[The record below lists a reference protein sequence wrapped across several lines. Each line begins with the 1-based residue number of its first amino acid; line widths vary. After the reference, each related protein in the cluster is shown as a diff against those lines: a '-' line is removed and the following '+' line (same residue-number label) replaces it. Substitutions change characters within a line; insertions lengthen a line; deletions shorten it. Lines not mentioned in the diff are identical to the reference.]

1 MRFKKVHLLCN
12 NAANQQAFYAGL
24 LGMPLIN
31 SHATG
36 FTVQAGETLLE
47 FSQTG
52 EVKDT
57 PYHIAFNITP
67 PLLEEVVPFL
77 SAKGIPLILKDGAAV
92 IDFPYWN
99 ARSVYFY
106 DDEQNI
112 MECIARYNLNKGTT
126 EKAFSA
132 KHILGVSEIGI
143 PVHDTAAFIETL
155 QSNTPVN
162 VWKDYGDQFKAVGD
176 EEGLMIVVTE
186 GRHWFPTLHSNSIL
200 PIRLEIAQEGQ
211 LFHYNG
217 QQYTFSFI

>member
-31 SHATG
+31 SYETG
-36 FTVQAGETLLE
+36 FCVQAGQTLLE
-47 FSQTG
+47 FSQTR

-67 PLLEEVVPFL
+67 QVLPDVVPFL
-77 SAKGIPLILKDGAAV
+77 SDKGVSLIQKDGAAV
-92 IDFPYWN
+92 IDFPSWN
-99 ARSVYFY
+99 ARSVSFY
-106 DDEQNI
+106 DTEQNI
-112 MECIARYNLNKGTT
+112 MEFIPRYNLQQNSSDTG
-126 EKAFSA
+126 FSA
-132 KHILGVSEIGI
+132 KQILAISEVGI
-143 PVHDTAAFIETL
+143 PVEDTAAFIKTL
-155 QSNTPVN
+155 QSNAPVN

-186 GRHWFPTLHSNSIL
+186 GRHWFPTLHSNSFL
-200 PIRLEIAQEGQ
+200 PIRLEIAQEGR

-217 QQYTFSFI
+217 HKYTFSFV

>member
-12 NAANQQAFYAGL
+12 NAANQQAFYTGL
-24 LGMPLIN
+24 LGMPLVN
-31 SHATG
+31 SYETG
-36 FTVQAGETLLE
+36 FSVQAGETLLE

-77 SAKGIPLILKDGAAV
+77 SVKSIPLILKDGAAV
-92 IDFPYWN
+92 INFPNWN

-106 DDEQNI
+106 DEERNI
-112 MECIARYNLNKGTT
+112 MECIARYSLNKGATD
-126 EKAFSA
+126 KAFSA

-186 GRHWFPTLHSNSIL
+186 GRHWFPTLHANSIL

-217 QQYTFSFI
+217 HRYTFSFV